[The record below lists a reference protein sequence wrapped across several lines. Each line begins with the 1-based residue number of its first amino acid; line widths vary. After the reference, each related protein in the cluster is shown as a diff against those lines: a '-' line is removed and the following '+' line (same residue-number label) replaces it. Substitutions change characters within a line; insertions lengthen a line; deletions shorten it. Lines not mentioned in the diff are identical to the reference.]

1 MKRLVQPVS
10 GAEPDH
16 LILPLQH
23 LTLVQHGKESG
34 RRKQVRILEIPF
46 LNKEERS
53 DTRNSEP
60 MSEAVPVGPHNASS
74 SGWPRH
80 DKKIVIHAKDRH

>member
-1 MKRLVQPVS
+1 MTLNLQTPFPTFGGSTGGWLRKRLAQPVS

-34 RRKQVRILEIPF
+34 RRKQVRILEINSF

-53 DTRNSEP
+53 DT
-60 MSEAVPVGPHNASS
+60 H
-74 SGWPRH
+74 
-80 DKKIVIHAKDRH
+80 K